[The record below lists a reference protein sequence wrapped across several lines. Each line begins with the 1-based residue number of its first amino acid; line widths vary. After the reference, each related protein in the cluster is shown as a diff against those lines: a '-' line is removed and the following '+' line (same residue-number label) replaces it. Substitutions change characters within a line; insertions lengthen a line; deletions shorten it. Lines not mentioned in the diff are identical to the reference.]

1 MTFKSALKAF
11 SARRPSEILRCAR
24 KVAELKRYFHR
35 PFSSARAVTIVI
47 AIVAA
52 LVVPFT
58 LLPLTTAHA
67 QRGGTVSN
75 VDARLG
81 ELQRSVANLNAQLEQ
96 LKAQDRRLQQK
107 LEEMQTR
114 VGQRLE
120 RLEAGKAAKP
130 VPRTAGPKRQA
141 KKPKPKPNT
150 QSN

>member
-11 SARRPSEILRCAR
+11 IACRPSGTPWCAR

-35 PFSSARAVTIVI
+35 LFSSPRPVVIIVI
-47 AIVAA
+47 IA

-58 LLPLTTAHA
+58 LLPLTSAHA

-75 VDARLG
+75 VDARLS
-81 ELQRSVANLNAQLEQ
+81 ELQRSVSNLNAQLEQ

-107 LEEMQTR
+107 LEEMQTK

-130 VPRTAGPKRQA
+130 VPRAAGPKRQV
-141 KKPKPKPNT
+141 KKPKPNA

>member
-75 VDARLG
+75 VDARLS

-141 KKPKPKPNT
+141 KPPK
-150 QSN
+150 SNARHN

>member
-141 KKPKPKPNT
+141 KKPKPNT